1 VVVFPRNNHSIP
13 SSSPMLKAEP
23 PSVYGC
29 PGSWKKKAIIM
40 GKWKTK
46 YWNTTKGPY
55 STQNFEQLNEMRTMT
70 SCDLD

>member
-1 VVVFPRNNHSIP
+1 LVINKLHILHELKERAFYKDLNTGGQDQGSFSGVVVFPRNNHSLP

-40 GKWKTK
+40 GK
-46 YWNTTKGPY
+46 
-55 STQNFEQLNEMRTMT
+55 
-70 SCDLD
+70 